1 MAPTSENKPA
11 AHRSRARGGDV
22 PPTRERLIA
31 TGARLFR
38 ERGVTGTGLLSVLET
53 ARAPR
58 GSLYHHFPGGKDELV
73 VAALRFEADRV
84 TTDLQTLVGA
94 VPDPGA
100 ATRQFADA
108 LATELERTDFKLGC
122 PVSTAALELAA
133 ESDAVREVCADA
145 YDRWQQLLSEQ
156 LERSGLPAQEAQ
168 NKAEVTLAAIEGA
181 LLLARARRDG
191 DIVRR
196 VASALTP

>member
-1 MAPTSENKPA
+1 MAPTSENQPA
-11 AHRSRARGGDV
+11 ARRPSGRRDF
-22 PPTRERLIA
+22 PPTRDRLIS

-38 ERGVTGTGLLSVLET
+38 ERGVTGTGLLSVLEA

-58 GSLYHHFPGGKDELV
+58 GSLYHHFPGGKNELV
-73 VAALRFEADRV
+73 IAALQFEADRV
-84 TTDLQTLVGA
+84 TTVLQALVAA

-100 ATRQFADA
+100 AIRQFADA
-108 LATELERTDFKLGC
+108 LATELERTEFKLGC

-133 ESDAVREVCADA
+133 ESDAVREVCADT
-145 YDRWQQLLSEQ
+145 YDRWQQLLTEQ
-156 LERSGLPAQEAQ
+156 LERSGLPREKAQKQ
-168 NKAEVTLAAIEGA
+168 AELTLAAIEGA

-196 VASALTP
+196 VASALTT